1 MASLGD
7 KVAQGLYKKLAD
19 MGPQGYKYVHAL
31 TQMTSDEL
39 QEVNKLYTTSLI
51 IPTSVTAEIYQG
63 MNVAAGNAYT
73 GFANGLHVEEFQT
86 LGINLATGFL
96 TGLTDPAGLDTHSPS
111 KKTYTI
117 GTYATQGLS
126 NGLKDPSAKEGLFY
140 TVSNMCREII
150 QKFRLGLSAQ
160 NFKDIGQ
167 QVLRG
172 LDNGLRSKQPDLEKT
187 MESLCNT
194 VVAKA
199 NKVLDIHSPSKVFAK
214 IGEYIDLGL
223 AQGITDNV
231 SAVETSADRM
241 AQATIDNM
249 RDAISTIQAV
259 VDSDLDVEPVIR
271 PVVDTSNMSNLD
283 SLMSSTFGTNVSMPQ
298 ASFMQTSNLIS
309 NTDNTNVVEAVNAL
323 QNDVIG
329 LKDAMTNIKMVL
341 DTGTMVG
348 AMTPAIDQEL
358 GMRQVY
364 AGRSM

>member
-1 MASLGD
+1 
-7 KVAQGLYKKLAD
+7 
-19 MGPQGYKYVHAL
+19 
-31 TQMTSDEL
+31 MTAEEL
-39 QEVNKLYTTSLI
+39 QEVNKLYTTSLV

-63 MNVAAGNAYT
+63 MNLAAGNAYT
-73 GFANGLHVEEFQT
+73 GFANGLHIEEFQS

-111 KKTYTI
+111 KKTYAI
-117 GTYATQGLS
+117 GTYVTQGLS

-172 LDNGLRSKQPDLEKT
+172 LNNGINSKDPDVLKSVT
-187 MESLCNT
+187 NLCEAIDQRARRT
-194 VVAKA
+194 LK
-199 NKVLDIHSPSKVFAK
+199 IESPSKVFAK

-223 AQGITDNV
+223 AQGISDNV
-231 SAVETSADRM
+231 SAVETSANRM

-283 SLMSSTFGTNVSMPQ
+283 SLMSSTFGTNVNMPQ

>member
-1 MASLGD
+1 
-7 KVAQGLYKKLAD
+7 
-19 MGPQGYKYVHAL
+19 MGPEGYKYVHAFA
-31 TQMTSDEL
+31 QMTAEQL
-39 QEVNKLYTTSLI
+39 AEVNKLYTTSLV

-63 MNVAAGNAYT
+63 MNLAAGNAYT
-73 GFANGLHVEEFQT
+73 GFADGLHIEEFQT

-111 KKTYTI
+111 KKTYAI

-126 NGLKDPSAKEGLFY
+126 NGLNDPSAKEGLYY
-140 TVSNMCREII
+140 TVTNISREIL
-150 QKFRLGLSAQ
+150 QKFRLGLSAK

-167 QVLRG
+167 QVVRG
-172 LDNGLRSKQPDLEKT
+172 LVNGINDDKARAELDRAVNGLTNSVTKKTEK
-187 MESLCNT
+187 NF
-194 VVAKA
+194 VI
-199 NKVLDIHSPSKVFAK
+199 NSPSKVFAK

-223 AQGITDNV
+223 AQGIADNV

-271 PVVDTSNMSNLD
+271 PVVDTSNMSNLN
-283 SLMSSTFGTNVSMPQ
+283 SLMSSTFGTNVNMPQ
-298 ASFMQTSNLIS
+298 ANFMQTSNLIS
-309 NTDNTNVVEAVNAL
+309 NTDNTNVVDAVNAL
-323 QNDVIG
+323 QNDVIS
-329 LKDAMTNIKMVL
+329 LKNAMTNIKMVL